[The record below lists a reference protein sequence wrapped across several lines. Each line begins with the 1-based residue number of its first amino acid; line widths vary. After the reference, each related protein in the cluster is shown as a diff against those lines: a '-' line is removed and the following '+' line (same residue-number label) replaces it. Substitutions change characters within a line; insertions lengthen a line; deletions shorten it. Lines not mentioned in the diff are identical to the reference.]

1 MNTKKIL
8 IGLVACMFL
17 SSILPGIIGEQDADE
32 YTFNERRVIDHRE
45 IKAFY
50 TEHGLKKVPGAR
62 GKPGVTVDIT
72 YPAEGATVSG
82 SVTITVDATYT
93 PTISIDGTAV
103 ATAYTHVWHTDQ
115 YADDTHTIKA
125 TTRGVTDTITVIV
138 SNGGGG
144 NTAPTVT
151 ITSPNNGATVSDTI
165 TISVTATDPEDGPLN
180 ADIYIDDVRKTTG
193 TSYTWDT
200 TTYSDSPHTI
210 SATATDSGELSATDE
225 ITVTVNNGGGG
236 EANRYAL
243 VIGISD
249 YEGTSSDLQYCD
261 DDAQDWK
268 NFLQPQGYTVITLID
283 NQATADNI
291 IAAIDNILADEY
303 ADDYVVFAYS
313 GHGTDHPD
321 YGSCIVTHDLNA
333 ITHGYF
339 EALFDTAESQHIYFS
354 FDACVIGDFQ
364 GLVET
369 NRVGAFA
376 SNNRNSYDGD
386 SSMQNGVFTYYQMEG
401 WNIYNNFEGDSA
413 YAVQEMKDWPPSRRI
428 KVDPFYVDQFAG
440 MMYP

>member
-1 MNTKKIL
+1 MKKIW
-8 IGLVACMFL
+8 IGLIVCMFIA
-17 SSILPGIIGEQDADE
+17 SSLPGIIGEQDADE
-32 YTFNERRVIDHRE
+32 YKFEERRVIDHRE
-45 IKAFY
+45 IKAVY
-50 TEHGLKKVPGAR
+50 TEHGLEKAPGAR

-72 YPAEGATVSG
+72 NPGDGDTVSG
-82 SVTITVDATYT
+82 TVTITVDATYT

-103 ATAYTHVWHTDQ
+103 ITDNTYTWYTDQ
-115 YADDTHTIKA
+115 YADGTHTIGA
-125 TTRGVTDTITVIV
+125 ATRGVTDTHTVTV

-151 ITSPNNGATVSDTI
+151 ITSPTNGATVSDTI
-165 TISVTATDPEDGPLN
+165 TISVTATDPEDGPLD
-180 ADIYIDDVRKTTG
+180 ADIYIDEAYKTTG

-200 TTYSDSPHTI
+200 TTYSDAPHTI
-210 SATATDSGELSATDE
+210 SATATDQGGLSKSDE

-236 EANRYAL
+236 EGDKYAL

-268 NFLQPQGYTVITLID
+268 NFLQQQGYTVTTLID

-291 IAAIDNILADEY
+291 IAAIDNLLADEY

-313 GHGTDHPD
+313 GHGTEISG
-321 YGSCIVTHDLNA
+321 YGSCIVTHDLYG
-333 ITHGYF
+333 IDHGYF
-339 EALFDTAESQHIYFS
+339 ESRFDTADSQHIYFS

-364 GLVET
+364 GLVT
-369 NRVGAFA
+369 NNRVGAFA
-376 SNNRNSYDGD
+376 SNNRYSYDGD
-386 SSMQNGVFTYYQMEG
+386 ASMQNGVFTYYQMEG
-401 WNIYNNFEGDSA
+401 WSIYDTFEEDVS

-428 KVDPFYVDQFAG
+428 KVDPFYMDQFAG